1 MSLGGSTYTS
11 PPSPTTIS
19 RSVTPATQTPCSL
32 NVADLELLH
41 HFTTCTAQSLAGSDS
56 EDDPIAR
63 FWSRNVPKLG
73 LDHHFVL
80 HLLLAVAGYHLAHMK
95 GRSERAAQPYLSLAE
110 RHTAVGLTEFARV
123 LGRLDSG
130 NCQALYVS
138 AMLVCYCTFAAG
150 PTSPED
156 VLVCHLDDGAA
167 QWLPLIKGVRLIN
180 ETVGPD
186 VLFSG
191 LMAPLAPSGESEDT
205 GAKFARDGF
214 PRVDWE
220 KPLDNLRDLVSSSAG
235 ESANVCLEAL
245 GGLSATYAAIY
256 GRGADG
262 FYDGP
267 QSCQFVFGWLYR
279 IQDAFVALLR
289 RREAPALAILAYF
302 AVLLRTLDD
311 CWFVHG
317 WCSHI
322 VESVCR
328 FVGPDYAGCLQ
339 WAVAQATQSD

>member
-1 MSLGGSTYTS
+1 MSLGGSTDTS

-95 GRSERAAQPYLSLAE
+95 GRRERAARPYLSLAE
-110 RHTAVGLTEFARV
+110 RHTAVGLAEFTRA
-123 LGRLDSG
+123 LARLDND

-150 PTSPED
+150 PTSPVD

-167 QWLPLIKGVRLIN
+167 QWLPLIKERRH
-180 ETVGPD
+180 
-186 VLFSG
+186 
-191 LMAPLAPSGESEDT
+191 

-220 KPLDNLRDLVSSSAG
+220 KPLDDLRNLISPSSGDSAD
-235 ESANVCLEAL
+235 VCLEAL